1 MKHREMQ
8 QEERKDLDYENAIK
22 DLGRFTAILRK
33 VQPEARSQVYD
44 IGLSVGKPI
53 LLGFGSGVRFLREN
67 GSAAEIISGDCPLV
81 TQKDMDE
88 IFMRLC
94 GYSVY
99 SHTAELQ
106 KGYITAAHGLRVGVG
121 GTAVTENGMIRA
133 VRDIR
138 SLTIRIPREVRG
150 CANPL
155 LRSGIRIQNGIL
167 LAGAPSSGK
176 TTLLRDIARYL
187 GNSGAR
193 VVVLDERSELLSDG
207 FELGICTEV
216 LTGYPKREGLSHAIR
231 CLSPE
236 YILCDELGDDDLTA
250 VRTAVFS
257 GVSLI
262 ATVHAGDAAHFC
274 QRPLCRGL
282 LETGAFESI
291 VFLRGRKHPAETEN
305 IYRAG
310 DLLAHVSA
318 SSDSAGLSAGGYSR
332 STPPQIA

>member
-1 MKHREMQ
+1 M
-8 QEERKDLDYENAIK
+8 DYEKAIK
-22 DLGRFTAILRK
+22 DLGRFTAILKRAPQE
-33 VQPEARSQVYD
+33 VRSGVFD

-67 GSAAEIISGDCPLV
+67 GSVAEVVSGDCPLV
-81 TQKDMDE
+81 TQKDVDE

-106 KGYITAAHGLRVGVG
+106 KGFITASHGLRVGVG
-121 GTAVTENGMIRA
+121 GTAVTENGVLRA

-138 SLTIRIPREVRG
+138 SLTIRIPREVKG
-150 CANPL
+150 CANTL
-155 LRSGIRIQNGIL
+155 LRSGIRLQNGVL

-176 TTLLRDIARYL
+176 TTLLRDLARHL
-187 GNSGAR
+187 GNSGTRA
-193 VVVLDERSELLSDG
+193 VVLDERSELLSDG
-207 FELGICTEV
+207 FDLGICTEV
-216 LTGYPKREGLSHAIR
+216 LTGYPKSEGLSHAVR

-236 YILCDELGDDDLTA
+236 YILCDELGDDDLAA
-250 VRTAVFS
+250 VRSAVFS
-257 GVSLI
+257 GVALI

-274 QRPLCRGL
+274 QRRLCRGL

-291 VFLRGRKHPAETEN
+291 VFLRGRKHPAVAEN

-310 DLLAHVSA
+310 DLLAYDPVSRDPSGFTVGR
-318 SSDSAGLSAGGYSR
+318 SSGNAPS
-332 STPPQIA
+332 QIA